1 MPSDGN
7 ARFVAI
13 VTFHHAAN
21 GATRRRKSE
30 PFYYYGQQTG
40 RKGITVAQKNQN
52 AKRNTRASRRA
63 AEEKAAQ
70 EKAEQAAKERKQQ
83 TIIGAVVV
91 AIIVVLVAIAGFAI
105 YGAIHKN
112 DVAKSTTEEQAY
124 QQLQKVETKPSA
136 ADDKGGILIS
146 SEGYGKKVSGAPTVA
161 VYMDP
166 LCPGCGEFNRQT
178 DPTLISLVDAGQI
191 NLEIHPMSFMDEYST
206 DEYSSRA
213 TGAILYIA
221 SNDDNPDHLLKFIS
235 NIYAEDFQPVRPA
248 NTSRSRTRRS
258 SSRRLTPAYRSPW
271 PTRRSTANTGNG
283 WMPSTCTPR
292 SAPNCGRC
300 PVRTRV
306 S

>member
-206 DEYSSRA
+206 DE
-213 TGAILYIA
+213 
-221 SNDDNPDHLLKFIS
+221 
-235 NIYAEDFQPVRPA
+235 
-248 NTSRSRTRRS
+248 
-258 SSRRLTPAYRSPW
+258 
-271 PTRRSTANTGNG
+271 
-283 WMPSTCTPR
+283 
-292 SAPNCGRC
+292 
-300 PVRTRV
+300 
-306 S
+306 

>member
-146 SEGYGKKVSGAPTVA
+146 SEGYGRRCPAPPPSPCTWIRCA
-161 VYMDP
+161 P
-166 LCPGCGEFNRQT
+166 
-178 DPTLISLVDAGQI
+178 A
-191 NLEIHPMSFMDEYST
+191 
-206 DEYSSRA
+206 A
-213 TGAILYIA
+213 A
-221 SNDDNPDHLLKFIS
+221 S
-235 NIYAEDFQPVRPA
+235 
-248 NTSRSRTRRS
+248 
-258 SSRRLTPAYRSPW
+258 
-271 PTRRSTANTGNG
+271 STAR
-283 WMPSTCTPR
+283 PIPR
-292 SAPNCGRC
+292 
-300 PVRTRV
+300 
-306 S
+306 

>member
-1 MPSDGN
+1 M
-7 ARFVAI
+7 
-13 VTFHHAAN
+13 
-21 GATRRRKSE
+21 
-30 PFYYYGQQTG
+30 
-40 RKGITVAQKNQN
+40 
-52 AKRNTRASRRA
+52 
-63 AEEKAAQ
+63 
-70 EKAEQAAKERKQQ
+70 
-83 TIIGAVVV
+83 VV

-235 NIYAEDFQPVRPA
+235 NIYAEDFQPGEASEYKSVKNKALKQQAIDAGVPQSVADKAFNGEYKKWLDAINLYTPKRPELWQVSGSNKGVMSA
-248 NTSRSRTRRS
+248 DHHHQRQLLGSQPAVTRRHEQQDRHHRVAGPEGRRSRPEGHDAVDRRIGQADLADD
-258 SSRRLTPAYRSPW
+258 RRMT
-271 PTRRSTANTGNG
+271 ND
-283 WMPSTCTPR
+283 PSCPR
-292 SAPNCGRC
+292 K
-300 PVRTRV
+300 
-306 S
+306 